1 MNGVDLDGLRREI
14 LEKVALY
21 QEQRSATRP
30 FVPGESFVR
39 YAGRV
44 FGPEEL
50 CLATDAVLD
59 FWLTSGRFT
68 QEFESRLADYLDV
81 GDALMVNSGSSANLL
96 AVATLTSPKLGDRRL
111 KPGDEVITV
120 AAGFPTTVA
129 PMTLY
134 GLVPVFV
141 DVDLGGYN
149 ALPEQVAA
157 AVGPRTRAIMLAHT
171 LGNPWDVD
179 AIMDVA
185 RAHDLWVVEDNCD
198 ALGSE
203 FNGKRTGGF
212 GHLATH
218 SFYPAHHM
226 TTGEGGALV
235 TDSDE
240 LARIAQSMR
249 DWGRDC
255 YCAAGENNTCGRR
268 FSQQFGTLPFGYDHK
283 YVYSHV
289 GFNLKA
295 TDIQAAIGC
304 AQFDRIDGFG
314 EARRRNHAFLTRELS
329 RWEDRLILPEA
340 TPGSDPSWFGFVLT
354 VREGAGFTRAELVN
368 YIESR
373 RVETRNVFSGN
384 LLRHPGFA
392 NIEHRVVG
400 DLSNSDR
407 VTTDSFF
414 VGVYPGLEQAELD
427 YMVEC
432 FDAFFEA
439 R

>member
-21 QEQRSATRP
+21 QEQRSASQR

-185 RAHDLWVVEDNCD
+185 RAHDLWVIEDNCD

-368 YIESR
+368 HIESR

-392 NIEHRVVG
+392 NIEHRVLG

-414 VGVYPGLEQAELD
+414 IGVYPGLEQAELD

>member
-21 QEQRSATRP
+21 QEQRSASQR

-185 RAHDLWVVEDNCD
+185 RAHDLWVIEDNCD

-368 YIESR
+368 HIESR
-373 RVETRNVFSGN
+373 RGETRNVFSGN

-392 NIEHRVVG
+392 NIEHRVLG

-414 VGVYPGLEQAELD
+414 IGVYPGLEQAELD